1 MNNKKVFPSWNA
13 EVSIGGPILEISHN
27 PSKAVDT
34 KPRRPFALHDAD
46 GNMIGHGVAYEEGN
60 VQVYMKPDNAA
71 WQMQLDDVLKLK
83 GVKTFRW
90 SDKRA

>member
-1 MNNKKVFPSWNA
+1 MNNQDFYNGWECHISLKEP
-13 EVSIGGPILEISHN
+13 LEISHN

-46 GNMIGHGVAYEEGN
+46 GNRIGHGVAYEEGN
-60 VQVYMKPDNAA
+60 VQVYMKPHDAA